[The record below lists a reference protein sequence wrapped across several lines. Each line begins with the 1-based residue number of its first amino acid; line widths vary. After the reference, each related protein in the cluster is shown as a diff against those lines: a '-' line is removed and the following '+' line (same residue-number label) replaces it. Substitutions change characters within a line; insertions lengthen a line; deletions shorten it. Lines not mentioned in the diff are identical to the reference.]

1 MHSKTQAHVGGKQPA
16 VRLVKPL
23 RLRDV
28 TNRSA
33 AANSARRRGMIA
45 AAAAAGLAPSPPRS
59 RFPSTPAASPPSP

>member
-1 MHSKTQAHVGGKQPA
+1 MHTKTKAHLGGQQPTI
-16 VRLVKPL
+16 RLVKPL

-45 AAAAAGLAPSPPRS
+45 AAADLASSPPPS